1 MRFRLAGINN
11 QNFIMQDD
19 ETGSWWQQVT
29 GRAIA
34 GPMTGK
40 QLTHVPHDEV
50 TFGTWKA
57 DHPGGRVLK
66 PDERVE
72 ARDDYASLGW
82 ERRMA
87 KTRVVTT
94 LPKGSP
100 FTPRTLV
107 VGITVNGRS
116 KAYPLDV
123 LQQSRVLVDVLNG
136 VPVMLAIA
144 EDGRSVRVFD
154 RRVDG
159 RGHEFVATP
168 SERLIADRSRDDER
182 VELRRP
188 GHLRPARRPH
198 AEPHPVPAGYWFDW
212 QTHQPATEVYKPWS
226 PAERKVDRLEV
237 PRP

>member
-1 MRFRLAGINN
+1 
-11 QNFIMQDD
+11 
-19 ETGSWWQQVT
+19 
-29 GRAIA
+29 
-34 GPMTGK
+34 
-40 QLTHVPHDEV
+40 
-50 TFGTWKA
+50 
-57 DHPGGRVLK
+57 
-66 PDERVE
+66 
-72 ARDDYASLGW
+72 
-82 ERRMA
+82 MA

-168 SERLIADRSRDDER
+168 SERLTLTDLETMSEWDFGGRATAGALAGRT
-182 VELRRP
+182 LRRIP
-188 GHLRPARRPH
+188 FLL
-198 AEPHPVPAGYWFDW
+198 EYWFDW
-212 QTHQPATEVYKPWS
+212 QTHQPATGVYRPWR
-226 PAERKVDRLEV
+226 PAQRTVDRLEI